1 MFTGLVE
8 TTATVASI
16 ARRGSEARLAFSV
29 DARWLAERAGSAA
42 GGSVVRGS
50 VERGSFVLGESIS
63 VSGACLT
70 VASFDDSGFAAHV
83 SEETLRVTTL
93 GDLRPGQRVNLES
106 SLALGER
113 LGGHL
118 VLGHVDGVG
127 TVRACEPEG
136 EARRVVI
143 AAEPELMR
151 YFAPKGSITVDGTS
165 LTVNR
170 LPHADCIE
178 LMLVPHTLAVT
189 TLGGLSAGARVN
201 LEVDVLARYVGRML
215 EAAGIV
221 RGASNDEALLAT
233 LERSGFVP

>member
-16 ARRGSEARLAFSV
+16 ARRGNEARLAFSV
-29 DARWLAERAGSAA
+29 DALALHALGLSQEAGSAA
-42 GGSVVRGS
+42 
-50 VERGSFVLGESIS
+50 RGSFVLGESIS
-63 VSGACLT
+63 VSGVCLT
-70 VASFDDSGFAAHV
+70 VASFDDTGFSAHA

-93 GDLRPGQRVNLES
+93 GDYRPGQRVNLER

-127 TVRACEPEG
+127 TVRAFEPNG

-143 AAEPELMR
+143 AAKPELMR
-151 YFAPKGSITVDGTS
+151 FFAPKGSVTVDGTS

-170 LPHADCIE
+170 LPSQDCFE

-189 TLGGLSAGARVN
+189 TLGGLSVGARVN

-221 RGASNDEALLAT
+221 PAGSSDAALQSALK
-233 LERSGFVP
+233 RSGFVP